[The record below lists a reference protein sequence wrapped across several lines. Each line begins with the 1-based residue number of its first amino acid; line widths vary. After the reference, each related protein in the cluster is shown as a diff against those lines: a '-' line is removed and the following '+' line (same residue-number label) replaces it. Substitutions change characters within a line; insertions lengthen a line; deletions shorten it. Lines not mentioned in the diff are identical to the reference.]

1 MHAQAL
7 AWLQVVGQ
15 DLAAQLA
22 PCPTLA
28 GDLLEPEAVAAEEPG
43 AEALLKPDREL
54 HAPQAT
60 HESVTV
66 AEVAHPGLGRDV
78 DREDRPGE
86 TRRERHHARS
96 TLRGELAHEDRAAPD
111 GAFEDA
117 ADAAAATHLR
127 RRLHDDRLRHP
138 GEFSGLGEDGLAR
151 VEHDLEHG
159 HGGAEDAVLHGVSS
173 EGASVLRSLCVVWPL
188 LPMRES
194 SQVHTTTLRH
204 NRRAVRAH
212 RRTRLP
218 ACCSEPRETRVAQGA
233 HRAPRIARLRD
244 HEEAP

>member
-28 GDLLEPEAVAAEEPG
+28 GDLLEREAVAAEEAG

-54 HAPQAT
+54 HATEAADKGVP
-60 HESVTV
+60 V
-66 AEVAHPGLGRDV
+66 AEVAHSRLGRDV
-78 DREDRPGE
+78 DREDRPGKA
-86 TRRERHHARS
+86 RREGDHAGGA
-96 TLRGELAHEDRAAPD
+96 LRGELAHEDRAPTD
-111 GAFEDA
+111 GRLEDP
-117 ADAAAATHLR
+117 ADTAAAAHLR
-127 RRLHDDRLRHP
+127 RRLHDDRPRHP

-173 EGASVLRSLCVVWPL
+173 EGASVSRSLCVVWPL
-188 LPMRES
+188 LPMRGS
-194 SQVHTTTLRH
+194 SQAYTTTRRH
-204 NRRAVRAH
+204 NPRAVRAH
-212 RRTRLP
+212 RRTRFP
-218 ACCSEPRETRVAQGA
+218 ACCSEPRGTRVAQGA